1 MHEIALEG
9 LDEKIIEYTTKC
21 GLKVYMWVN
30 EKVNS
35 TLMTLSV
42 KFGSIHTK
50 FKVGKKVYTVPKG
63 VAHFLEHVKFNMSEG
78 VTAHDEFVKVGGDAN
93 AFTTFKYTS
102 YIVFATDNKQDN
114 LNILL
119 DFVYKPYFTKKMITK
134 EKGIIIEEA
143 NMCNDDPYNKM
154 FYDSLKNTLQKAE
167 YRYLI
172 TGEEKDIKDISVD
185 DIRLVYNLF
194 YHPENMFL
202 TITGN
207 FNPYEMVKII
217 EDNLAKKEFGKYQN
231 VQIIKESEPKKVTN
245 EYTEEEIGI
254 AYPQIKY
261 SCKIPLNRFK
271 NIETLDLK
279 MMLNLI
285 MNINFGS
292 TSLFKSDLVL
302 KGLITSMGYSVDIYD
317 EYVVVSLNVMT
328 NYVEEVLKLIKEKM
342 ANLVITEKDVI
353 RKKNANIAT
362 LILDYEDIEQVS
374 LKIQDDII
382 NEGKII
388 TDLKERITNITKEK
402 LENVSRY
409 LTKDNVAISVFK
421 AKENQEG

>member
-1 MHEIALEG
+1 
-9 LDEKIIEYTTKC
+9 
-21 GLKVYMWVN
+21 
-30 EKVNS
+30 
-35 TLMTLSV
+35 
-42 KFGSIHTK
+42 
-50 FKVGKKVYTVPKG
+50 
-63 VAHFLEHVKFNMSEG
+63 
-78 VTAHDEFVKVGGDAN
+78 
-93 AFTTFKYTS
+93 
-102 YIVFATDNKQDN
+102 
-114 LNILL
+114 
-119 DFVYKPYFTKKMITK
+119 
-134 EKGIIIEEA
+134 
-143 NMCNDDPYNKM
+143 
-154 FYDSLKNTLQKAE
+154 
-167 YRYLI
+167 
-172 TGEEKDIKDISVD
+172 
-185 DIRLVYNLF
+185 
-194 YHPENMFL
+194 
-202 TITGN
+202 
-207 FNPYEMVKII
+207 
-217 EDNLAKKEFGKYQN
+217 
-231 VQIIKESEPKKVTN
+231 
-245 EYTEEEIGI
+245 
-254 AYPQIKY
+254 
-261 SCKIPLNRFK
+261 
-271 NIETLDLK
+271 

-409 LTKDNVAISVFK
+409 LTNDNVAISVFK
-421 AKENQEG
+421 PKENQEG

>member
-1 MHEIALEG
+1 
-9 LDEKIIEYTTKC
+9 
-21 GLKVYMWVN
+21 
-30 EKVNS
+30 
-35 TLMTLSV
+35 
-42 KFGSIHTK
+42 
-50 FKVGKKVYTVPKG
+50 
-63 VAHFLEHVKFNMSEG
+63 
-78 VTAHDEFVKVGGDAN
+78 
-93 AFTTFKYTS
+93 
-102 YIVFATDNKQDN
+102 
-114 LNILL
+114 
-119 DFVYKPYFTKKMITK
+119 
-134 EKGIIIEEA
+134 
-143 NMCNDDPYNKM
+143 MCNDDPYNKM

-317 EYVVVSLNVMT
+317 EYVVISLNVMT

-409 LTKDNVAISVFK
+409 LTNDNVAISVFK
-421 AKENQEG
+421 PKENQEG

>member
-1 MHEIALEG
+1 
-9 LDEKIIEYTTKC
+9 
-21 GLKVYMWVN
+21 
-30 EKVNS
+30 
-35 TLMTLSV
+35 
-42 KFGSIHTK
+42 
-50 FKVGKKVYTVPKG
+50 
-63 VAHFLEHVKFNMSEG
+63 
-78 VTAHDEFVKVGGDAN
+78 
-93 AFTTFKYTS
+93 
-102 YIVFATDNKQDN
+102 
-114 LNILL
+114 
-119 DFVYKPYFTKKMITK
+119 
-134 EKGIIIEEA
+134 
-143 NMCNDDPYNKM
+143 
-154 FYDSLKNTLQKAE
+154 
-167 YRYLI
+167 
-172 TGEEKDIKDISVD
+172 
-185 DIRLVYNLF
+185 
-194 YHPENMFL
+194 
-202 TITGN
+202 
-207 FNPYEMVKII
+207 MVKII

-409 LTKDNVAISVFK
+409 LTNDNVAISVFK
-421 AKENQEG
+421 PKENQEG

>member
-1 MHEIALEG
+1 
-9 LDEKIIEYTTKC
+9 
-21 GLKVYMWVN
+21 
-30 EKVNS
+30 
-35 TLMTLSV
+35 
-42 KFGSIHTK
+42 
-50 FKVGKKVYTVPKG
+50 
-63 VAHFLEHVKFNMSEG
+63 
-78 VTAHDEFVKVGGDAN
+78 
-93 AFTTFKYTS
+93 
-102 YIVFATDNKQDN
+102 
-114 LNILL
+114 
-119 DFVYKPYFTKKMITK
+119 
-134 EKGIIIEEA
+134 
-143 NMCNDDPYNKM
+143 
-154 FYDSLKNTLQKAE
+154 
-167 YRYLI
+167 
-172 TGEEKDIKDISVD
+172 
-185 DIRLVYNLF
+185 
-194 YHPENMFL
+194 
-202 TITGN
+202 
-207 FNPYEMVKII
+207 MVKII

-328 NYVEEVLKLIKEKM
+328 NYVEEVLKLIKEKI

-409 LTKDNVAISVFK
+409 LTNDNVAISVFK
-421 AKENQEG
+421 PKENQEG